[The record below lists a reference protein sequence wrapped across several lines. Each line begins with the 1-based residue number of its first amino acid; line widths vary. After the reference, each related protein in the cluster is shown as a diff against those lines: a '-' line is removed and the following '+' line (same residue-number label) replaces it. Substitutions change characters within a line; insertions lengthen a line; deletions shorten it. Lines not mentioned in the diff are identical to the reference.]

1 MGIPSLFDLSIF
13 QLANDPRFDLCSA
26 YEQFLAL
33 VDNRERLRKE
43 AADKFLDKFL
53 ALQVQRKFVQ
63 HSSGHIR
70 RFALSRRHV
79 RPSRD
84 GMRTTGDAE
93 SECAHSDRV
102 LRTDAT

>member
-1 MGIPSLFDLSIF
+1 MGIPSLFDLSLY

-26 YEQFLAL
+26 YQEFLAL
-33 VDNRERLRKE
+33 VDNKVVFGLE

-63 HSSGHIR
+63 HSSGYIH

-84 GMRTTGDAE
+84 GRT
-93 SECAHSDRV
+93 
-102 LRTDAT
+102 